1 MPKKGEIMVDSLK
14 ILIVEDS
21 EDDALLLIRELR
33 KGGYTPFFDRVDSPE
48 TLQKALHEEQ
58 WDVVITDHN
67 MPRLNSET
75 VLETVNASGID
86 VPVIIVSG
94 IIPESI
100 AVANMKAGAQD
111 YIMKDNLARLIPAI
125 ERELSD
131 ARVRSAKRK
140 AENTIT
146 HMAYH
151 DTLTGLDN
159 RNELEKRL
167 QLAIEK
173 SRQAQQSH
181 ALLYIDLDQFRIV
194 NDTGGYVAGDILLKQ
209 LSQLLKDKVRDSDC
223 LARIGGD
230 EFGILLESCPP
241 DRALQVAHNL
251 LKVIN
256 DFRFEWKNTPYS
268 VSASVGF
275 VEINADTSGV
285 DELLSNADMAC
296 YLAKDQGGN
305 RIKVFAGEDD
315 ELSRKKG
322 ELQWISRLNQAL
334 EKKQFRLYEQAIL
347 PVAPHDKEIKH
358 SEFLIRLENPD
369 GTVMGPEAFVPA
381 AEHYHLIGKIDR
393 WVIDT
398 AFKYLADMLEQG
410 NTANDLGVYFLSVS
424 GPSLQDGDFYGF
436 VKDKL
441 DSYGIPGEMV
451 CFEVKEAT
459 ALMQYGPAIDFI
471 KNIRESGCRIAI
483 DDFGAGLSSFSYLKS
498 VPVDYVKIDGG
509 FIGHVDHDPMDCAIV
524 EAINQ
529 IGHIAGLQTIAELV
543 ESDSIMFKLKD
554 IGVDYAQG
562 NKLDAPHPIGN
573 AFLQSA

>member
-1 MPKKGEIMVDSLK
+1 MVDSLK

-21 EDDALLLIRELR
+21 EDDALLLVRELR
-33 KGGYTPFFDRVDSPE
+33 KGGYTPFFDRVESPE
-48 TLQKALHEEQ
+48 ALQTALQEHA

-75 VLETVNASGID
+75 VLEIVNSSNKDI
-86 VPVIIVSG
+86 PVIIVSG

-131 ARVRSAKRK
+131 ARVRSAKRR

-151 DTLTGLDN
+151 DTLTGLEN

-167 QLAIEK
+167 QQAIEK
-173 SRQAQQSH
+173 SRQSNQSH
-181 ALLYIDLDQFRIV
+181 AFLYIDLDQFRLI
-194 NDTGGYVAGDILLKQ
+194 NDTCGYVAGDILLKQ
-209 LSQLLKDKVRDSDC
+209 LSQLLKEKVRDSDC

-230 EFGILLESCPP
+230 EFAILLENCPP

-251 LKVIN
+251 MKVIN
-256 DFRFEWKNTPYS
+256 EFRFEWKNTPYS
-268 VSASVGF
+268 ITTSIGF
-275 VEINADTSGV
+275 VEINAATTGV

-322 ELQWISRLNQAL
+322 EMQWVTRLNRAL
-334 EKKQFRLYEQAIL
+334 EEKQFRLYEQAIL
-347 PVAPHDKEIKH
+347 PVVPHDIEVKH
-358 SEFLIRLENPD
+358 SELLIRLENSD
-369 GTVMGPEAFVPA
+369 GTVMEPETFVPA
-381 AEHYHLIGKIDR
+381 AEHYHLIAKIDR

-398 AFKYLADMLEQG
+398 AFEYLSNLLQQG
-410 NTANDLGVYFLSVS
+410 NTPHDLGVYFISVS
-424 GPSLQDGDFYGF
+424 GSSLGDAGFYNF
-436 VKDKL
+436 VNEKL
-441 DSYGIPGEMV
+441 DLHDIPGEMV

-459 ALMQYGPAIDFI
+459 ALSQYGPAIDFI
-471 KNIRESGCRIAI
+471 NNVRQRGCSIAI

-509 FIGHVDHDPMDCAIV
+509 FIGHVDRDPMDCAIV

-543 ESDSIMFKLKD
+543 ESDAVMGKLKA

-562 NKLDAPHPIGN
+562 NKLDAPHPIGS
-573 AFLQSA
+573 AYLQPA